1 MTFKIKMEAEDFQVV
16 EIPQQVSMQENGK
29 YTVLKLRLKNWET
42 NHFVIEFSRYLG
54 ISRKR
59 ITYAGTKDKRAVT
72 TQYFCI
78 NAEKIPEQI
87 KIKDVEELD
96 RFKTDKIIDLGDLLG
111 NKFEIR
117 VESQES
123 ELIKVRDFVTS
134 KSQNLFF
141 WNYFGIQRFGQLRK
155 NTHLIGEQLVK
166 NGLESAIKTY
176 LFTPGT
182 DNEEYRINLSQS
194 WDYKK
199 GIKEFPE
206 HLQFERALMS
216 ELISGKSYEDAFDS
230 LPRSLRIMFVHAF
243 QSYIFNEILEERKKY
258 VSTPIEII
266 EGDLVSPIDEYYNIT
281 EGKKIEATAFNLQRL
296 NKLSVEGM
304 VVPLAPLIGTM
315 TDGQEGIPGEIMGK
329 IMDKFKIER
338 KDFKIQS
345 KPELTSTGNYRG
357 ISIKP
362 IDFKLIS
369 MDKYSFSLGK
379 GMYATVLLDQLFGL
393 D

>member
-123 ELIKVRDFVTS
+123 ELIKV
-134 KSQNLFF
+134 
-141 WNYFGIQRFGQLRK
+141 
-155 NTHLIGEQLVK
+155 
-166 NGLESAIKTY
+166 
-176 LFTPGT
+176 
-182 DNEEYRINLSQS
+182 
-194 WDYKK
+194 
-199 GIKEFPE
+199 
-206 HLQFERALMS
+206 
-216 ELISGKSYEDAFDS
+216 
-230 LPRSLRIMFVHAF
+230 
-243 QSYIFNEILEERKKY
+243 
-258 VSTPIEII
+258 
-266 EGDLVSPIDEYYNIT
+266 
-281 EGKKIEATAFNLQRL
+281 
-296 NKLSVEGM
+296 
-304 VVPLAPLIGTM
+304 
-315 TDGQEGIPGEIMGK
+315 
-329 IMDKFKIER
+329 
-338 KDFKIQS
+338 
-345 KPELTSTGNYRG
+345 
-357 ISIKP
+357 
-362 IDFKLIS
+362 
-369 MDKYSFSLGK
+369 
-379 GMYATVLLDQLFGL
+379 
-393 D
+393 